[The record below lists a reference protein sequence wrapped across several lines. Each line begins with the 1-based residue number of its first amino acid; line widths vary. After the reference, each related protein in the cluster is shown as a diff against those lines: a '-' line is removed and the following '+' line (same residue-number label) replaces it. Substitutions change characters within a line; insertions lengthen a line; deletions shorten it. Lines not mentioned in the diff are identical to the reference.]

1 MKKAPNDVDVK
12 LTHDN
17 WLNKGQLSGATLS
30 KKMKD
35 GKQSANIWSSFQT
48 LSLDERTTLLKKS
61 SNAALRQYNEL
72 VTLLTPPV
80 SAEKQRRLANLVKK
94 HETFIRDQLEHDP
107 SLRQK
112 YLAAL
117 QDSSHIDSSYRI
129 LLQHI
134 AKTPS
139 LAKDFQ
145 TLLNAYMTN
154 TPCSVPLHI
163 LYFKAPL
170 RRFLVSSYTTYP
182 AITNTLLKF
191 PENFDVE
198 FIARIV
204 LSRTT
209 MPRDFIENI
218 NTAHWKFWNTL
229 QIILSYVSSTLADFI
244 SSSPP
249 IYSVI
254 QEAIIQ
260 KDTANK
266 QEAANKHPG
275 PQKSPI
281 DFNAFRTIS
290 AAESQKAVAPL
301 AVQLPEYDDVGD
313 DSGLSPIRLNRH
325 NRYNGFYS
333 PYPKF
338 ANERD
343 AEEEDLQYYVP
354 PSLT

>member
-1 MKKAPNDVDVK
+1 MKKALNEVDAK
-12 LTHDN
+12 LTRED
-17 WLNKGQLSGATLS
+17 WLAKGQMSGAALS

-35 GKQSANIWSSFQT
+35 GTQSANIWSSFQD
-48 LSLDERTTLLKKS
+48 LLPEERNTLLKKS

-80 SAEKQRRLANLVKK
+80 SADKQRRLANLVKK
-94 HETFIRDQLEHDP
+94 HETFISNQLEHDP

-117 QDSSHIDSSYRI
+117 QDCSHIDSSYRI

-145 TLLNAYMTN
+145 TLLLAYMTN
-154 TPCSVPLHI
+154 NACAVPLHI
-163 LYFKAPL
+163 LYYKEPL

-191 PENFDVE
+191 PENFDVD

-209 MPRDFIENI
+209 MPKDFIENI

-229 QIILSYVSSTLADFI
+229 QIILSYVSSTLANLI
-244 SSSPP
+244 STAPP
-249 IYSVI
+249 IYSAI

-260 KDTANK
+260 KDAANK
-266 QEAANKHPG
+266 QEAANKKPG
-275 PQKSPI
+275 SLKPPVN
-281 DFNAFRTIS
+281 FNAFRTIS
-290 AAESQKAVAPL
+290 AAESQKAVAGL
-301 AVQLPEYDDVGD
+301 AVPLPEYDDVGD
-313 DSGLSPIRLNRH
+313 DSGLSPIRQIRRNRD
-325 NRYNGFYS
+325 NGFYS

-338 ANERD
+338 AKERD

-354 PSLT
+354 PSLA